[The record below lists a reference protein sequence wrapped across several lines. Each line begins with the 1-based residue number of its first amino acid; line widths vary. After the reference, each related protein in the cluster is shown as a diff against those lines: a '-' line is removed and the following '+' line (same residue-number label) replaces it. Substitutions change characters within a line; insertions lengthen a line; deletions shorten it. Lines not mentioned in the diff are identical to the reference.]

1 MQFHNIRHLIYYG
14 FGFWVLNMLVQVVA
28 ELLEGVVVSIPKDTK
43 RFGMIIIFALKH
55 IAVGGSERVFDLIE
69 DARKTLRGGAARVA
83 ASVVPIGAGRYYGT
97 SFT

>member
-1 MQFHNIRHLIYYG
+1 VN
-14 FGFWVLNMLVQVVA
+14 A
-28 ELLEGVVVSIPKDTK
+28 
-43 RFGMIIIFALKH
+43 
-55 IAVGGSERVFDLIE
+55 VFDLIE